1 MATILKMTIV
11 YNTIITLISWLIIY
25 LIEKR
30 NIFKAWI
37 EPTKKR
43 FKEFIKGFSL
53 MAILCVITQL
63 ILSMSSNITWKL
75 SNDLN
80 IKKLLSS
87 IYYDINSV
95 LFEEFLFRGVLLY
108 LLIKYLNSRSGV
120 LISSIAFGIYHW
132 YANGV
137 LGNLPAMTLVFLV
150 TGFMGYVFA
159 TSYDKTKSLILPIG
173 LHLGWNLTNHNI
185 FSNGPNG
192 IMILQVNG
200 QLEVSNSHQLISFG
214 LYMITITGALLFVK
228 SKYITKQERT
238 IANNVYSK

>member
-1 MATILKMTIV
+1 MTVI
-11 YNTIITLISWLIIY
+11 YNTIVALISWLIIY

-43 FKEFIKGFSL
+43 FKEFIKGFCL
-53 MAILCVITQL
+53 MATLCIITQL
-63 ILSMSSNITWKL
+63 ILSMSSNITLKL
-75 SNDLN
+75 SNEFTL
-80 IKKLLSS
+80 KKLLSS

-108 LLIKYLNSRSGV
+108 LLIKYLNSRNGV

-132 YANGV
+132 FTNGV
-137 LGNLPAMTLVFLV
+137 LGNLPAMTLVLLV

-173 LHLGWNLTNHNI
+173 LHLGWNLINHNI

-200 QLEVSNSHQLISFG
+200 QPELSNSHQLISFG
-214 LYMITITGALLFVK
+214 LYMIITTIVLLFVK
-228 SKYITKQERT
+228 SKYITEHKRT
-238 IANNVYSK
+238 IANNVYRKWQV

>member
-1 MATILKMTIV
+1 MTII
-11 YNTIITLISWLIIY
+11 YNIIIALISWLIFYI
-25 LIEKR
+25 LEKR

-43 FKEFIKGFSL
+43 FTEFIKGFSL
-53 MAILCVITQL
+53 MVSLCLITQL
-63 ILSMSSNITWKL
+63 ILSMVSNSTWEV
-75 SNDLN
+75 SDDWSLN
-80 IKKLLSS
+80 KLLSS

-108 LLIKYLNSRSGV
+108 LLIKYLHSRSGV

-132 YANGV
+132 FTNGV
-137 LGNLPAMTLVFLV
+137 LGNLPAMVLVFLV

-159 TSYDKTKSLILPIG
+159 TSYNKTKSLILPIG

-192 IMILQVNG
+192 VMILMVNG
-200 QLEVSNSHQLISFG
+200 QTELSNSYQLISFG
-214 LYMITITGALLFVK
+214 LYIIVIILALLFVK
-228 SKYITKQERT
+228 SKYITEQKNSV
-238 IANNVYSK
+238 ANDIHSE

>member
-1 MATILKMTIV
+1 MTIV
-11 YNTIITLISWLIIY
+11 YNTIIALISWLIIY

-37 EPTKKR
+37 KPTKKR

-53 MAILCVITQL
+53 MTTLCIITQL
-63 ILSMSSNITWKL
+63 ILSMSSDITWSF
-75 SNDLN
+75 SNDLTL
-80 IKKLLSS
+80 KKLLTS
-87 IYYDINSV
+87 IHYDINSV

-108 LLIKYLNSRSGV
+108 LLIKYLNSRNGV

-132 YANGV
+132 FTNGV

-173 LHLGWNLTNHNI
+173 LHLGWNFTNHNI

-192 IMILQVNG
+192 IMVLQVNRHPE
-200 QLEVSNSHQLISFG
+200 LSNSHQLISFG
-214 LYMITITGALLFVK
+214 LYMIVITIVLLFVK
-228 SKYITKQERT
+228 SKYITEHKST
-238 IANNVYSK
+238 ILNIG